1 MSPNYEKEALTASP
15 RVATAGSKLP
25 PRPTQSGSWTPD
37 SAEDMNCKALRKLK
51 HQRDMEKRGR
61 ATESGHGT
69 PKSHRSKQHY
79 QQRNPMQDL
88 RHERGLFMES
98 GSRGIPAHQR
108 GSHLAGSLPSSKSA
122 LSAVSWP
129 PNRMPL
135 DDENISPNTMMTP
148 PRSSRR
154 LASSAPSES
163 HMSRYNSPKREMT
176 LFDCAAFFNESG
188 SLLDHEHLDGLGSS
202 PEQSAANRRKQKRRV
217 GRHKTEKKKSDA
229 VDDFNKEDCVL
240 ELMGFLL
247 PHIEVA
253 KELNVILLGGQQ
265 HGGVFDFE
273 EDDCDLQPP
282 MQQKDELTKR
292 LTSDID
298 LLKFQAALSDLL
310 FGANSAKQAHPVAGS
325 ELSELIQHYFT
336 KQWITRSI
344 VSAVRLDVLAQYDH
358 FAVIHALFRV
368 MPSERQFILES
379 ITSTALAIYQHQG
392 VDGVSADQSRTVD
405 FVSMKGMISFIGAA
419 LGTIEH
425 DVFYAPNAFGYS
437 ADEVDGCVK
446 ALCDETANAIRLLAR
461 SSPGKSKSNEDNNLV
476 EKFTEGSNSV
486 DATTYAALGDVIYRL
501 ATFSPEHGED
511 LLHWMLR
518 KWPQRNVQLQLHFVR
533 YMAGLLTQFMMRGL
547 VFPSELLEKV
557 FTRLEACIRSPHSFI
572 AKEAC
577 QVCGNIQLMGMYLSH
592 DQSSREKIASALHDN
607 AGSHWNDRIR
617 EMSDECFDML
627 LDLA

>member
-1 MSPNYEKEALTASP
+1 MSPNYEKETMAASP
-15 RVATAGSKLP
+15 RLATAGSKLP

-37 SAEDMNCKALRKLK
+37 TAEDMNCKALRKFK
-51 HQRDMEKRGR
+51 HQRDMEKRSK
-61 ATESGHGT
+61 ATDLSHGAHK
-69 PKSHRSKQHY
+69 PHRIKQHY

-88 RHERGLFMES
+88 RHERGLLMES
-98 GSRGIPAHQR
+98 GSRRIPAHQR
-108 GSHLAGSLPSSKSA
+108 GSHLAGSLPSNKSA

-129 PNRMPL
+129 PNRIPL
-135 DDENISPNTMMTP
+135 DDENLTPNTMTP
-148 PRSSRR
+148 PRTSRR
-154 LASSAPSES
+154 LATSAPSDS

-188 SLLDHEHLDGLGSS
+188 SLLDHDNLDGLGSS

-217 GRHKTEKKKSDA
+217 GRHKTEKKKSNA
-229 VDDFNKEDCVL
+229 VDDINKEDRVL
-240 ELMGFLL
+240 ELMSFLL
-247 PHIEVA
+247 PHVEVA

-273 EDDCDLQPP
+273 EDDYNSQPK
-282 MQQKDELTKR
+282 MQHKDELTKR

-310 FGANSAKQAHPVAGS
+310 FGVNSANIAHPGAGS
-325 ELSELIQHYFT
+325 ELSELVERYFT
-336 KQWITRSI
+336 KQWIMQAI
-344 VSAVRLDVLAQYDH
+344 ISAVKLDVLAQYDH
-358 FAVIHALFRV
+358 FAIIHALFRV
-368 MPSERQFILES
+368 MPSQRQFILES
-379 ITSTALAIYQHQG
+379 ITSTALAIFQHQG
-392 VDGVSADQSRTVD
+392 VDGFATDQSRTVE

-425 DVFYAPNAFGYS
+425 DVFYAPNAFGND

-446 ALCDETANAIRLLAR
+446 ALCDEIANALRLLVR
-461 SSPGKSKSNEDNNLV
+461 SSPSKNKSNEDNNLI
-476 EKFTEGSNSV
+476 EKFTEGSSSV

-501 ATFSPEHGED
+501 ATFSTEHGED

-533 YMAGLLTQFMMRGL
+533 YMAGLLTHFMMRGL
-547 VFPSELLEKV
+547 AFPSELLEKV
-557 FTRLEACIRSPHSFI
+557 FSRLEACIRSPHSFV

-577 QVCGNIQLMGMYLSH
+577 QVCGNIQLMGMYLPH
-592 DQSSREKIASALHDN
+592 DQASREKIASALHDN

-627 LDLA
+627 LDLV